1 MPTWEYLLGSLELEN
16 LEQGVKQLNELG
28 EEEWEVVSVLSR
40 NPNLTDLLVLLKRP
54 QKTSDVKLK

>member
-1 MPTWEYLLGSLELEN
+1 MPIWEYLLGSLELEN

-28 EEEWEVVSVLSR
+28 EKEWEVVSVLSR

-54 QKTSDVKLK
+54 KEIKLF